1 MKQFLNTAETMTEF
15 GISEASARSLV
26 RGVRDNVPERYHE
39 SDIVGHYK
47 CSVRAVALMDF
58 ARYGNDLDTAPPY
71 KPLELEREL
80 GIGDAQF
87 VNVHDLAVE
96 LFRVMVGNIGRI
108 TV

>member
-26 RGVRDNVPERYHE
+26 RGVRDNIPERYHE
-39 SDIVGHYK
+39 SDIVGRYK

-58 ARYGNDLDTAPPY
+58 SRHGDNLETAPAY
-71 KPLELEREL
+71 KPLEMEREL
-80 GIGDAQF
+80 GIGIPA
-87 VNVHDLAVE
+87 VNPHDLAVE

>member
-1 MKQFLNTAETMTEF
+1 MKQFLNVSETMTEF

-26 RGVRDNVPERYHE
+26 RGVRDNIPERYHE

-58 ARYGNDLDTAPPY
+58 ARYGNDLGNAPAY

-80 GIGDAQF
+80 GIGQPA
-87 VNVHDLAVE
+87 VNPHDLAVE
-96 LFRVMVGNIGRI
+96 LFRVIVGNIGRI

>member
-1 MKQFLNTAETMTEF
+1 MKQFLNVSETMTEF
-15 GISEASARSLV
+15 GISEASARSLI
-26 RGVRDNVPERYHE
+26 RGVRDNIPERYHE

-58 ARYGNDLDTAPPY
+58 ARYGNDLGNAPAY

-80 GIGDAQF
+80 GIGQPA
-87 VNVHDLAVE
+87 VNPHDLAVE
-96 LFRVMVGNIGRI
+96 LFRVMIGNIGRI

>member
-58 ARYGNDLDTAPPY
+58 SRHGDNLETAPAY
-71 KPLELEREL
+71 KPLEMKREL
-80 GIGDAQF
+80 GIGIPA
-87 VNVHDLAVE
+87 VNPHDLAIEVV
-96 LFRVMVGNIGRI
+96 RTVISMIGGI

>member
-15 GISEASARSLV
+15 GLSEASARSLI
-26 RGVRDNVPERYHE
+26 RGVRDNIPERYHE

-58 ARYGNDLDTAPPY
+58 SRHGDNLETAPAY
-71 KPLELEREL
+71 KPLEMEREL
-80 GIGDAQF
+80 GIGDAQL

>member
-26 RGVRDNVPERYHE
+26 RGVRDNIPERYHE

-58 ARYGNDLDTAPPY
+58 SRHGDNLETAPAY
-71 KPLELEREL
+71 KPLEMEREL
-80 GIGDAQF
+80 GIGIPA
-87 VNVHDLAVE
+87 VNPHDLAIEVV
-96 LFRVMVGNIGRI
+96 RTVISMVGGI

>member
-26 RGVRDNVPERYHE
+26 RGVRDNIPERYHE

-80 GIGDAQF
+80 GIGQPA
-87 VNVHDLAVE
+87 VNPHDVAVE
-96 LFRVMVGNIGRI
+96 IMREAVKVFGRI
-108 TV
+108 DL

>member
-26 RGVRDNVPERYHE
+26 RGVRDNIPERYHE

-80 GIGDAQF
+80 GIGQPA
-87 VNVHDLAVE
+87 VNPHDLAIEVV
-96 LFRVMVGNIGRI
+96 RAVIGMVGR
-108 TV
+108 VEV

>member
-1 MKQFLNTAETMTEF
+1 MKQFLNVSETMTEF

-26 RGVRDNVPERYHE
+26 RGARDNIPERYHE

-58 ARYGNDLDTAPPY
+58 ARYGNDLGNAPAY

-80 GIGDAQF
+80 GIGQPA
-87 VNVHDLAVE
+87 VNPHDLAVE
-96 LFRVMVGNIGRI
+96 VVRTVIGMVGR
-108 TV
+108 VEV

>member
-26 RGVRDNVPERYHE
+26 RGVRDNIPERYHE

-58 ARYGNDLDTAPPY
+58 SRHGDNLETAPAY

-80 GIGDAQF
+80 GIGIPA
-87 VNVHDLAVE
+87 VNPHDLAVE

-108 TV
+108 DL

>member
-26 RGVRDNVPERYHE
+26 RGVRDNIPERYHE

-58 ARYGNDLDTAPPY
+58 SRYGNGLDTAPPY

-80 GIGDAQF
+80 GIGGAQF
-87 VNVHDLAVE
+87 VNVHDLAIEVV
-96 LFRVMVGNIGRI
+96 RTVISMVGGI

>member
-1 MKQFLNTAETMTEF
+1 MKQFLNVSETMTEF

-26 RGVRDNVPERYHE
+26 RGVRDNIPERYHE

-58 ARYGNDLDTAPPY
+58 SRHGDNLETAPAY

-80 GIGDAQF
+80 GIGIPA
-87 VNVHDLAVE
+87 VNPHDLAVE

-108 TV
+108 DL

>member
-26 RGVRDNVPERYHE
+26 RGVRDNIPERYHE
-39 SDIVGHYK
+39 SDIVGRYK

-58 ARYGNDLDTAPPY
+58 ARYGNDLGTAPAY

-80 GIGDAQF
+80 GIGDAQI

>member
-58 ARYGNDLDTAPPY
+58 SRHGDNLETAPAY
-71 KPLELEREL
+71 KPLEMEREL
-80 GIGDAQF
+80 GIGIPA
-87 VNVHDLAVE
+87 VNPHDLAIEVV
-96 LFRVMVGNIGRI
+96 RTVISMVGGI

>member
-15 GISEASARSLV
+15 DISEASARSLV
-26 RGVRDNVPERYHE
+26 RGVRDNIPERYHE

-58 ARYGNDLDTAPPY
+58 SRHGDNLETAPAY
-71 KPLELEREL
+71 KPLEMEREL
-80 GIGDAQF
+80 GIGIPA
-87 VNVHDLAVE
+87 VNPHDLAIEVV
-96 LFRVMVGNIGRI
+96 RTVISMVGGI

>member
-1 MKQFLNTAETMTEF
+1 MKQFLNVSETMTEF

-26 RGVRDNVPERYHE
+26 RGVRDNIPERYHE

-58 ARYGNDLDTAPPY
+58 SRYGDNLETAPAY
-71 KPLELEREL
+71 KPLEMELEL
-80 GIGDAQF
+80 GIGIPA
-87 VNVHDLAVE
+87 VNPHDLAIEVV
-96 LFRVMVGNIGRI
+96 RTVISMVGGI

>member
-26 RGVRDNVPERYHE
+26 RGVRDNIPERYHE
-39 SDIVGHYK
+39 SDVVGHYK

-58 ARYGNDLDTAPPY
+58 SRHGDNLETAPAY
-71 KPLELEREL
+71 KPLEMEREL
-80 GIGDAQF
+80 GIGIPA
-87 VNVHDLAVE
+87 VNPHDLAIEVV
-96 LFRVMVGNIGRI
+96 RTVISMVGGI